1 MAHKTLIQAINEAL
15 RQEMD
20 RDQRVLVMGE
30 DVGVN
35 GGVFRATE
43 GLYDAFGPH
52 RAVDTPLAESGIIG
66 AAIGMA
72 AYGLRPVPE
81 IQFDGF
87 MTPAFDQ
94 FVSHMARLRWRSRG
108 RFSCPIT
115 VRVPYGGG
123 IRALEHHSEAPETYY
138 AHTPGFKVVLPSN
151 PYDAKGLLLAS
162 IRDPDPVIFFE
173 PKRLYRAFRQ
183 EVPEEDYVIP
193 LGKAAVVREGRD
205 VTVIAWGAMVRVAD
219 EAVGQAQETKGISAE
234 LLDLRTLWPLDI
246 DTVVASVKKTGR
258 CVVVHE
264 APRTVG
270 MGAEIV
276 ALINERALLH
286 LEAPVVRVTGFDT
299 PMPLYRMEN
308 YYLPGAARV
317 LQGIVKAVG
326 F

>member
-15 RQEMD
+15 HLEMK
-20 RDQRVLVMGE
+20 RDERVMIMGE
-30 DVGVN
+30 DVGAN

-43 GLYDAFGPH
+43 GIYNEFGAD
-52 RAVDTPLAESGIIG
+52 RAVDTPLAEAGIIG
-66 AAIGMA
+66 SAIGMA

-87 MTPAFDQ
+87 MLPAFDQ
-94 FVSHMARLRWRSRG
+94 LVSHAARLRWRTRG
-108 RFSCPIT
+108 RFTCPMT

-162 IRDPDPVIFFE
+162 IRDPDPVIYFE

-183 EVPEEDYVIP
+183 DVPEEDYEVPI
-193 LGKAAVVREGRD
+193 GKAAVVKEGTD
-205 VTVIAWGAMVRVAD
+205 VTVISWGTMVRVSE
-219 EAVGQAQETKGISAE
+219 EAAEKAQEEKGISVE
-234 LLDLRTLWPLDI
+234 LIDLRTLWPLDI
-246 DTVVASVKKTGR
+246 DTVIASVQKTGR

-270 MGAEIV
+270 LGAEIIS
-276 ALINERALLH
+276 LINEKALLH
-286 LEAPVVRVTGFDT
+286 LEAPVVRVTGYDVA
-299 PMPLYRMEN
+299 MPLFRMEN
-308 YYLPGAARV
+308 YYMPNANRV
-317 LQGIVKAVG
+317 LQGILKTVQ